1 MVFDFIESQGEY
13 CSVEQSQIEEERD
26 VIRLRQVF
34 ELRESV
40 GLFRLGLF
48 EALSEEEYR
57 SGNLDDHRW
66 PFEPKLLGLLNARGD
81 DEQLSDGEPHTQR
94 KQ

>member
-1 MVFDFIESQGEY
+1 LVFYFIKSQGEY
-13 CSVEQSQIEEERD
+13 CCVEQSQIEEERD
-26 VIRLRQVF
+26 VIRLRQVL

-57 SGNLDDHRW
+57 SGHLDDHR
-66 PFEPKLLGLLNARGD
+66 
-81 DEQLSDGEPHTQR
+81 
-94 KQ
+94 

>member
-1 MVFDFIESQGEY
+1 MVLDFIKSQGEY

-40 GLFRLGLF
+40 GLFRLRLF
-48 EALSEEEYR
+48 EALSEEEYG
-57 SGNLDDHRW
+57 SGHLDDHRW
-66 PFEPKLLGLLNARGD
+66 PFEPKLLGLLNACGD
-81 DEQLSDGEPHTQR
+81 NEQLSDGEPHTQR